1 MHTYTYN
8 KEEIIS
14 KYLKDFD
21 DAHIDIRY
29 DAFVKFAKFLPID
42 YVKKLLQ
49 STNEYTL
56 QYVKIKIKKNPDS
69 FFENIY
75 ISKVNDIYYN
85 LNPENN
91 KYLILAVLDNQVPI
105 ENVPYMTPQELF
117 PKKWEPIILKRE
129 NNIKNKDYIEESVYV
144 CKRCKEKKCFS
155 YQLQTRSADEPMTTF
170 VNCVACGF
178 RWKF

>member
-1 MHTYTYN
+1 MTTYN
-8 KEEIIS
+8 KDEIIS
-14 KYLKDFD
+14 KYLKDFND
-21 DAHIDIRY
+21 TYIDIRF
-29 DAFVKFAKFLPID
+29 DAFVKFAKFLPFD
-42 YVKKLLQ
+42 FVKQLQQ

-56 QYVKIKIKKNPDS
+56 QYLKIKKKSES

-85 LNPENN
+85 LNPKNN
-91 KYLILAVLDNQVPI
+91 KYLILAILDNKIDVV
-105 ENVPYMTPQELF
+105 NVPYMTPQELF
-117 PKKWEPIILKRE
+117 PKNWESIIQKRE
-129 NNIKNKDYIEESVYV
+129 NNIKSKDYMEESVYV

-170 VNCVACGF
+170 VNCMNCGL

>member
-14 KYLKDFD
+14 KYLKDFN
-21 DAHIDIRY
+21 DAYIDIRY
-29 DAFVKFAKFLPID
+29 EAFIKLANFLPFD
-42 YVKKLLQ
+42 YVKKLQQ
-49 STNEYTL
+49 STNDYSL
-56 QYVKIKIKKNPDS
+56 QYLKIKKRHES

-85 LNPENN
+85 LNPKNN
-91 KYLILAVLDNQVPI
+91 KYLILAILDNKVAI
-105 ENVPYMTPQELF
+105 ENVPYMSPQELF
-117 PKKWEPIILKRE
+117 PKNWEFIIQKRE
-129 NNIKNKDYIEESVYV
+129 NNILNKDYMEESVYV

-178 RWKF
+178 KWKY

>member
-1 MHTYTYN
+1 MDTYN

-14 KYLKDFD
+14 KYLKDYN
-21 DAHIDIRY
+21 DAYIDIRY
-29 DAFVKFAKFLPID
+29 DAFVKLAKFLPFD
-42 YVKKLLQ
+42 YVKKLQQ
-49 STNEYTL
+49 SINDYSL
-56 QYVKIKIKKNPDS
+56 QYLKIKKS
-69 FFENIY
+69 VFENNY

-85 LNPENN
+85 LNPKNN
-91 KYLILAVLDNQVPI
+91 KYLILAILDNQVAI
-105 ENVPYMTPQELF
+105 ENVPYMSPQELF
-117 PKKWEPIILKRE
+117 PKNWESIILKRE
-129 NNIKNKDYIEESVYV
+129 NNIKNKDYMEESVYV

>member
-1 MHTYTYN
+1 MHTCN

-21 DAHIDIRY
+21 DAYIDIRY
-29 DAFVKFAKFLPID
+29 DAFVKLAKFLPFD
-42 YVKKLLQ
+42 YVKKLQ
-49 STNEYTL
+49 HSTNEYSL
-56 QYVKIKIKKNPDS
+56 QYLKIKKKQES

-75 ISKVNDIYYN
+75 ISKVNDIYFN
-85 LNPENN
+85 LNPKNN
-91 KYLILAVLDNQVPI
+91 KYLILAILDNQVAI
-105 ENVPYMTPQELF
+105 ENVPYMSPQELF
-117 PKKWEPIILKRE
+117 PKNWESIIQKRE
-129 NNIKNKDYIEESVYV
+129 NNIQNKDYMEESVYV

-178 RWKF
+178 KWKY

>member
-1 MHTYTYN
+1 MTIYN
-8 KEEIIS
+8 KKDIIS
-14 KYLKDFD
+14 KYLKDFND
-21 DAHIDIRY
+21 KYIDIRY
-29 DAFVKFAKFLPID
+29 DAFIKFGEFLPFHF
-42 YVKKLLQ
+42 VKQLQQ
-49 STNEYTL
+49 STNEYSL
-56 QYVKIKIKKNPDS
+56 QYLKIKKKPES

-85 LNPENN
+85 LNPINN
-91 KYLILAVLDNQVPI
+91 KYLILAILNNKILISD
-105 ENVPYMTPQELF
+105 VPYMAPQELF
-117 PKKWEPIILKRE
+117 PQNWESIIQKRE

-170 VNCVACGF
+170 VNCIACGF